1 MAGKYFRKPLA
12 RRALGVL
19 VMMVS
24 VVVGSLSHAEAEKMS
39 EESVKLLA
47 VPPSAW
53 EKLTTKKIYF
63 GHQSVGDN
71 ILLGLREVLAAHPE
85 IKLRIQERAELTT
98 PTKPGLIHSYVG
110 TNELPHSK
118 NDAFVN
124 AVGDKLRNN
133 VDVAFFKYCYVDIN
147 SSSDAV
153 GLFQTYRR
161 TMDELKRRNPKVT
174 FIHITAPLTT
184 TQVGWKATVKKLLG
198 RAPGGYPD
206 NARRAEFNDLM
217 RKEYAGKE
225 PLFDLAMLEATRRDG
240 TLSTYEYDGRRYMSL
255 APEYSDDGGHLN
267 ATGRK
272 YIAENLLL
280 FLASQVADNRI

>member
-1 MAGKYFRKPLA
+1 MI
-12 RRALGVL
+12 
-19 VMMVS
+19 S
-24 VVVGSLSHAEAEKMS
+24 VVFGRAISPTVLAAALISSSVGHAEATVATKDTEQLS
-39 EESVKLLA
+39 RVSPAVWQKL
-47 VPPSAW
+47 SNQR
-53 EKLTTKKIYF
+53 IYF

-85 IKLRIQERAELTT
+85 INLRIQERAELAT
-98 PTKPGLIHSYVG
+98 PTTPGLIHSYVG

-147 SSSDAV
+147 PSSDPA
-153 GLFQTYRR
+153 GLFQTYRK

-198 RAPGGYPD
+198 RALGGYPD